1 MLVSRS
7 FLYKCLSL
15 FKGTRIG
22 MVEYPAPAISD
33 DLLEYASLN
42 KEIDK
47 TVLHQIFGGGGRKVT
62 ALGKVLRIS

>member
-1 MLVSRS
+1 
-7 FLYKCLSL
+7 
-15 FKGTRIG
+15 

-33 DLLEYASLN
+33 DMLEYASLN